1 MGKNNPNKLKETY
14 KIDENGKIKD
24 NDLSMIFKDAANNKI
39 SSEDLYNLQRMIPD
53 FLELQ
58 KDYIGC
64 IKDSLQGAK
73 ETQDKTLDI
82 VSLSGNIESLINII
96 NDLMKK
102 NKSEEVDIKILDTIV
117 KITEQK
123 IKFEESKNEHARKI
137 NKDNLK
143 FWGTTI
149 ASIVGVIV
157 VTFGIF
163 SKLNNKSDKS

>member
-1 MGKNNPNKLKETY
+1 MKNYKQEELKKTYIDGK
-14 KIDENGKIKD
+14 GKIKD
-24 NDLSMIFKDAANNKI
+24 NDISLIFEDVVKNKI
-39 SSEDLYNLQRMIPD
+39 SNQDLHILQTMIPG

-58 KDYIGC
+58 KEYVDC
-64 IKDSLQGAK
+64 IKDSIKGAK

-82 VSLSGNIESLINII
+82 VSISGNIESLIEIVNQ
-96 NDLMKK
+96 LMKK
-102 NKSEEVDIKILDTIV
+102 SNSEEVDSKILDTIV
-117 KITEQK
+117 KITELK
-123 IKFEESKNEHARKI
+123 IKFEDAKNEYARKI

-157 VTFGIF
+157 VSFGIF

>member
-1 MGKNNPNKLKETY
+1 MESNNQKELKKNYIDGK
-14 KIDENGKIKD
+14 GKIKG
-24 NDLSMIFKDAANNKI
+24 NDISLIFEDAVKNKI
-39 SSEDLYNLQRMIPD
+39 SNQDLHILQTMIPN

-58 KDYIGC
+58 KEYVHC
-64 IKDSLQGAK
+64 IKDSIKGAK

-82 VSLSGNIESLINII
+82 VSISGNIESLIEIVSQ
-96 NDLMKK
+96 LMKK
-102 NKSEEVDIKILDTIV
+102 SNSEEVDLKILDTIV
-117 KITEQK
+117 KITELK
-123 IKFEESKNEHARKI
+123 IKFEDAKNEHARKI

-157 VTFGIF
+157 VSFGIF